1 MDLIIQYSSFI
12 CYILA
17 RVRLYHVWCTSVSLF
32 ACLFV
37 CFFQLINI
45 DQDKHWWVLRK
56 ILVPPNNKSPVYL
69 TYLSVLL
76 AVTILLLFTWSD
88 LSKHCLG
95 LGLPCPVTARDILYQ
110 KDRRGERRLRP
121 GTGPDVLI
129 VRHSCNPTPLS
140 RDTKRAPLW
149 SMICH
154 LRSWS
159 WTPQCHQSV
168 FLVLKMKISW
178 C

>member
-1 MDLIIQYSSFI
+1 MFGATLT
-12 CYILA
+12 
-17 RVRLYHVWCTSVSLF
+17 V
-32 ACLFV
+32 CLFV
-37 CFFQLINI
+37 YILQHINI

-69 TYLSVLL
+69 TYLSVLV
-76 AVTILLLFTWSD
+76 AVKILLLFTWSD

-95 LGLPCPVTARDILYQ
+95 LGLPSPVTARDIVSEGQ
-110 KDRRGERRLRP
+110 ERERGGGWDL
-121 GTGPDVLI
+121 GPDVLI

-140 RDTKRAPLW
+140 PDTKRAPLW